1 MNGRAVVLTGLPF
14 PPMKDARVVLKMQH
28 LDSLKGTQP
37 HKVSSSATC
46 SILSFKFMHA
56 FQLDEVHQIEEK
68 LQGKSSAL
76 WNKDIWQAEEK
87 NDKWVLKFV
96 RLKKGAVQLD

>member
-76 WNKDIWQAEEK
+76 WNKDI
-87 NDKWVLKFV
+87 
-96 RLKKGAVQLD
+96 